1 MRIEVF
7 VTGID
12 DQALASAVEVA
23 IRGVFRDLSWP
34 GGWQI
39 TVSQSHIGGRW
50 DLSVKGPAGRH
61 LLSLTVPAQLL
72 PDLIP
77 RRLRESLLDAVS
89 SVSSSAIGRSSG
101 RVVRAD
107 RQSGEELVSAARTT
121 PSSGA
126 RACGDRAPALS

>member
-1 MRIEVF
+1 MRIEIF

-12 DQALASAVEVA
+12 DQALAGAVELA

-34 GGWQI
+34 GGWRI

-61 LLSLTVPAQLL
+61 LLSLTVPAELL

-89 SVSSSAIGRSSG
+89 SVSSSAVGGSCGRAA
-101 RVVRAD
+101 RAD
-107 RQSGEELVSAARTT
+107 RQPEEELVCAARTT

-126 RACGDRAPALS
+126 RARGDRAPALS

>member
-12 DQALASAVEVA
+12 DQALASAVELA
-23 IRGVFRDLSWP
+23 IRRVFRDLCWP
-34 GGWQI
+34 GGWRI

-61 LLSLTVPAQLL
+61 SLSLTVPPQLL

-77 RRLRESLLDAVS
+77 RRLRESLQDAVS
-89 SVSSSAIGRSSG
+89 TVSSSAVGRSRG
-101 RVVRAD
+101 RDLRD
-107 RQSGEELVSAARTT
+107 D
-121 PSSGA
+121 
-126 RACGDRAPALS
+126 DRAEDEPAPRYATTSAG

>member
-12 DQALASAVEVA
+12 DQALAGAVELA
-23 IRGVFRDLSWP
+23 IRRVFRDLSWP

-39 TVSQSHIGGRW
+39 TVSQPHVGGRW

-89 SVSSSAIGRSSG
+89 TVSSSAIGGASG
-101 RVVRAD
+101 GDVHAD
-107 RQSGEELVSAARTT
+107 HQREEALHTL
-121 PSSGA
+121 
-126 RACGDRAPALS
+126 PANC

>member
-7 VTGID
+7 VTNID
-12 DQALASAVEVA
+12 DQALANAVELA
-23 IRGVFRDLSWP
+23 IRGVFRDLCWP

-39 TVSQSHIGGRW
+39 AVSQSHIGGRW

-77 RRLRESLLDAVS
+77 RRLRESLQDAVS
-89 SVSSSAIGRSSG
+89 TVSSSAVAGSS
-101 RVVRAD
+101 RRDERAD
-107 RQSGEELVSAARTT
+107 NQPGEELAPRYATTSA
-121 PSSGA
+121 G
-126 RACGDRAPALS
+126 